1 MFGLNFPARTDRG
14 HRTGSGPPEIDSTP
28 LQLMISEEQAVHDIH
43 DMLKAYYKVLFKRF
57 TDNVIIQVV
66 ERHILGNGAGEE
78 SSSTQSKDRRPRPH
92 YGNPGWSRK
101 GLPVRFR
108 WAEDRP
114 PSSARAKSGDGP
126 ARLGYR
132 IGMLGRRQGVSGKCG
147 ELLCCKYLSPLLHHG
162 QGLDILKIIDSHLLP
177 LPPVDP
183 HSTHTPRGEQQ
194 HALRQAIRPVALAPP
209 HPRPSR

>member
-1 MFGLNFPARTDRG
+1 VSRSYVIRKMFGLNLSARTDRG

-43 DMLKAYYKVLFKRF
+43 DMLKAYYN
-57 TDNVIIQVV
+57 NVIIQVV

-78 SSSTQSKDRRPRPH
+78 SSSIQSKDRHPRLH

-132 IGMLGRRQGVSGKCG
+132 I
-147 ELLCCKYLSPLLHHG
+147 
-162 QGLDILKIIDSHLLP
+162 
-177 LPPVDP
+177 
-183 HSTHTPRGEQQ
+183 
-194 HALRQAIRPVALAPP
+194 
-209 HPRPSR
+209 